1 MTMPHKI
8 CPQCGQ
14 PAVVAMTQCRRCGG
28 AFSAVPPAGSAD
40 PTAPR
45 PTEAPRAQQAALQRR
60 RRIAPLMLSAA
71 LVLGALLLGGTAFVV
86 NRALLQSGRF
96 DADKSTGGSPLNAA
110 PADTAASP
118 HKLSFFV
125 ETPSAEEMPTLTFR
139 YMAAGTLTLTLR
151 DRYGHVYRAL
161 SREAELAKLQVPAGD
176 YSVSIDSDNPHIRPN
191 WGDAAFRKFKSYDA
205 DFVVGASDTR
215 IHLGD

>member
-14 PAVVAMTQCRRCGG
+14 PAVPSMTRCRRCGG
-28 AFSAVPPAGSAD
+28 AFPSAGSAG
-40 PTAPR
+40 PTAARTPE
-45 PTEAPRAQQAALQRR
+45 TPRAHQATQQRQRR
-60 RRIAPLMLSAA
+60 IGPLTLPAA
-71 LVLGALLLGGTAFVV
+71 VGLGALLLCGAAFVL
-86 NRALLQSGRF
+86 NRTYLQSERF
-96 DADKSTGGSPLNAA
+96 AAGVSAGGSPLNAA

-151 DRYGHVYRAL
+151 DRYGHVYRAF
-161 SREAELAKLQVPAGD
+161 SREAEMAKLQVPAGD

-205 DFVVGASDTR
+205 DFVVGHSDTR